1 MDQVYRH
8 SKIYKII
15 GTDGYYYIG
24 STTSDLRFR
33 LNNHKQL
40 AKKYPKRYE
49 YKHINS
55 VGWDKYKI
63 ELIENYDCTSKKL
76 LNSQT
81 NRIIKQHIHDNYC
94 LNHEKQISDTTT
106 KMTNEVVE
114 TNRENTDNT
123 VTKYANGKIY
133 KLQCNDG
140 HYYIGSTIRS
150 LQSRFNDHKSASKW
164 QTSHVYNYINNIGWD
179 NVTITLLEEYSCKT
193 KKQLD
198 KKENEYIKESIEDP
212 LCLNINRSY
221 RTVNEVI
228 EYQHKYKEENR
239 DYILLRSAH
248 YRVTHAE
255 ELIEKQKKYVENNKE
270 KVKEA
275 RQKRYENN
283 KEKELRLHK
292 IYVEQNKEKVN
303 NYKKE
308 WTQQYKET
316 HAEEIAE
323 EREQKRVIREEKKQ
337 TRITHDRT
345 IISCDC
351 GGSYQNYQKKRHM
364 ESKKHQHFMEIQ

>member
-1 MDQVYRH
+1 MESVYKR
-8 SKIYKII
+8 SKIYRLLCN
-15 GTDGYYYIG
+15 DGNYYIG
-24 STTSDLRFR
+24 GTIEELNVRFNKHKSLSKNIN
-33 LNNHKQL
+33 LNKIYIYCNK
-40 AKKYPKRYE
+40 
-49 YKHINS
+49 I
-55 VGWDKYKI
+55 GWDNITI
-63 ELIENYDCTSKKL
+63 ELIENYPCDSKKE
-76 LNSQT
+76 LNKRT
-81 NRIIKQHIHDNYC
+81 DYHINQNENNELC
-94 LNHEKQISDTTT
+94 LNFLEIDGEYQK
-106 KMTNEVVE
+106 
-114 TNRENTDNT
+114 
-123 VTKYANGKIY
+123 GKIY

-140 HYYIGSTIRS
+140 YFYIGSTKQTLIN
-150 LQSRFNDHKSASKW
+150 RFRRHKSSSKT
-164 QTSHVYNYINNIGWD
+164 QTSNAYKHINLIGWD
-179 NVTITLLEEYSCKT
+179 NVTIELLESYPCESKT
-193 KKQLD
+193 ELV
-198 KKENEYIKESIEDP
+198 KKEDEYIKKHIDDP
-212 LCLNINRSY
+212 MCLNEHRSY
-221 RTVNEVI
+221 LTVDEDKQKKKQYYEDHKEELL
-228 EYQHKYKEENR
+228 EYQQQYKEENR

-292 IYVEQNKEKVN
+292 IYVEQNTEKVN

-323 EREQKRVIREEKKQ
+323 EREQKRAIREEKKQ